1 MPSTYGRRSR
11 SRPLGVTVLC
21 LLGALGAV
29 PSLLKLLGL
38 LGGGGVF
45 GLLALPSLVIVVG
58 KLLVLF
64 GLWTMREWG
73 YRWAVAL
80 YSLSALWQ
88 LVTGSLG
95 GVLLNAFVVLY
106 LLLVADHFR

>member
-11 SRPLGVTVLC
+11 SRPLGVTILC

-29 PSLLKLLGL
+29 PSLFRLLGM

-45 GLLALPSLVIVVG
+45 GLLAFPSLVLVVG
-58 KLLVLF
+58 KIVVLF

-88 LVTGSLG
+88 LVTGGLG
-95 GVLLNAFVVLY
+95 GVLVNVLVVLY